1 MRKIFAFFAI
11 QRYLSQFL
19 NFGKIIVLSLN
30 DYNTVNLRF
39 LRLFFA
45 MHQNLRHFLYRAS
58 ENLRWPK
65 VNFTTIN
72 LSRKIRKSRENRKTR
87 GKVRCLQLLEQR
99 WVSYLET
106 YRALLA

>member
-87 GKVRCLQLLEQR
+87 GKVRCLINIECH
-99 WVSYLET
+99 
-106 YRALLA
+106 